1 MNCAVHTDA
10 PATAYCRTCGKA
22 LCETCKRDIMGAVY
36 CEPCLAA
43 RLHGTTPGVAA
54 AAPGPVVPVAVM
66 PDAPNP
72 GLAVALGM
80 IPGVG
85 AMYNGQFLK
94 AFIHVLIFALLIV
107 AADHAGS
114 ADAIFA
120 LLICGFWFYM
130 VFDAHKTAKA
140 KMLGQ
145 PLPDFLGLDRL
156 FGLHETQP
164 TAPGVAPTAGT
175 QIPPVQIPAQQV
187 PPDNSPT
194 GAIVLIVLGVI
205 FLAGNFGW
213 FHIGRLWPL
222 ILIGLGL
229 WIAYKR
235 TAQTT

>member
-1 MNCAVHTDA
+1 
-10 PATAYCRTCGKA
+10 
-22 LCETCKRDIMGAVY
+22 
-36 CEPCLAA
+36 
-43 RLHGTTPGVAA
+43 
-54 AAPGPVVPVAVM
+54 
-66 PDAPNP
+66 
-72 GLAVALGM
+72 M

-85 AMYNGQFLK
+85 AMYNGQFVK

-107 AADHAGS
+107 ATDHAGN
-114 ADAIFA
+114 AGA
-120 LLICGFWFYM
+120 LFGLLMGCFWFYM

-140 KMLGQ
+140 KQLGQ

-164 TAPGVAPTAGT
+164 AAPSVAPAVGA

-194 GAIVLIVLGVI
+194 GAIVLVVLGVI
-205 FLAGNFGW
+205 FLLGNFGW
-213 FHIGRLWPL
+213 LHIGRLFGRLWPL

-235 TAQTT
+235 SVQTA